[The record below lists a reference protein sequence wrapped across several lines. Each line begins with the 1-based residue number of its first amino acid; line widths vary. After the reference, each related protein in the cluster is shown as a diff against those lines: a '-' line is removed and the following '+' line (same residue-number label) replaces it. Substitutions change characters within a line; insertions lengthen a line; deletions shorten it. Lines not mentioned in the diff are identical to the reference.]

1 MKTLLYFENENALKK
16 SGIGRALRH
25 QMKALSTNDV
35 EFTLNKKDDFD
46 IAHIN
51 TYFLRSQKLLKKC
64 HKKGKKVVVHGHS
77 TFEDFRKSFRLYK
90 LMEPAF
96 DNMLKRMYSK
106 ADVIITP
113 TPYSKKL
120 IENYPFIKC
129 PVYAISNGIDLDEY
143 SYKEEKV
150 KKFKEYFNI
159 KENDKVVMGVGLFF
173 ERKGILDFFEI
184 ARKMPDVKF
193 IWFGNL
199 ARILVPLKILR
210 AIKNRPNNVIMPG
223 YIDGDIIKGA
233 YLASNLVLFPSFEE
247 TEGIV
252 ALEALASKTPL
263 LVRDIGVFDP
273 WLVDNKNCLKA
284 KTNEEFIKKINYAL
298 NNDLSAIVEEGYKV
312 AKEREIS
319 RVGKQIKEV
328 YKTLLD

>member
-1 MKTLLYFENENALKK
+1 MKVLLYFENENAIKK

-25 QMKALSTNDV
+25 QMRALSSNDIAY
-35 EFTLNKKDDFD
+35 TLNKSDDFD

-51 TYFLRSQKLLKKC
+51 TYFLNSQRLLKKC
-64 HKKGKKVVVHGHS
+64 HKKNKKVIVHGHS

-90 LMEPAF
+90 VMEPFF
-96 DNMLKRMYSK
+96 DAMLKKMYSK
-106 ADVIITP
+106 ADVIVTP
-113 TPYSKKL
+113 TPYSKHL
-120 IENYPFIKC
+120 IENYPFVKC
-129 PVYAISNGIDLDEY
+129 PVYAISNGIDLEEY
-143 SYKEEKV
+143 SYNEEKV

-184 ARKMPDVKF
+184 ARKMPEIKF
-193 IWFGNL
+193 IWFGHL
-199 ARILVPLKILR
+199 DRILVPLKILK

-233 YLASNLVLFPSFEE
+233 YLASNLVLFPSLEE

-273 WLVDNKNCLKA
+273 WLIDGVNCLKA
-284 KTNEEFIKKINYAL
+284 KTNDEFIEKINYAL
-298 NNDLSAIVEEGYKV
+298 NNDLSNIVEEGYKV

-319 RVGKQIKEV
+319 NVGKELKKV
-328 YKTLLD
+328 YETLK

>member
-120 IENYPFIKC
+120 IENYPF
-129 PVYAISNGIDLDEY
+129 
-143 SYKEEKV
+143 V
-150 KKFKEYFNI
+150 K
-159 KENDKVVMGVGLFF
+159 
-173 ERKGILDFFEI
+173 
-184 ARKMPDVKF
+184 
-193 IWFGNL
+193 
-199 ARILVPLKILR
+199 
-210 AIKNRPNNVIMPG
+210 
-223 YIDGDIIKGA
+223 
-233 YLASNLVLFPSFEE
+233 
-247 TEGIV
+247 
-252 ALEALASKTPL
+252 
-263 LVRDIGVFDP
+263 
-273 WLVDNKNCLKA
+273 
-284 KTNEEFIKKINYAL
+284 
-298 NNDLSAIVEEGYKV
+298 
-312 AKEREIS
+312 
-319 RVGKQIKEV
+319 
-328 YKTLLD
+328 

>member
-16 SGIGRALRH
+16 SGIGRALLH

-64 HKKGKKVVVHGHS
+64 HNKGKKVVVHGHS

-120 IENYPFIKC
+120 IENYPFVKC
-129 PVYAISNGIDLDEY
+129 PVYAISNGVDLNEY
-143 SYKEEKV
+143 SYNEEKV

-233 YLASNLVLFPSFEE
+233 YLASNLVLFPSLEE

>member
-1 MKTLLYFENENALKK
+1 
-16 SGIGRALRH
+16 
-25 QMKALSTNDV
+25 
-35 EFTLNKKDDFD
+35 
-46 IAHIN
+46 
-51 TYFLRSQKLLKKC
+51 
-64 HKKGKKVVVHGHS
+64 
-77 TFEDFRKSFRLYK
+77 
-90 LMEPAF
+90 
-96 DNMLKRMYSK
+96 
-106 ADVIITP
+106 
-113 TPYSKKL
+113 
-120 IENYPFIKC
+120 
-129 PVYAISNGIDLDEY
+129 
-143 SYKEEKV
+143 
-150 KKFKEYFNI
+150 
-159 KENDKVVMGVGLFF
+159 MGVGLFF

-184 ARKMPDVKF
+184 ARKMPNVKF

-210 AIKNRPNNVIMPG
+210 AIKNRPSNVIMPG

-284 KTNEEFIKKINYAL
+284 KTNEEFIEKINYAL

-312 AKEREIS
+312 ATEREIS

-328 YKTLLD
+328 YKSLLK

>member
-16 SGIGRALRH
+16 RGIGRALRH

-77 TFEDFRKSFRLYK
+77 TVEDFRKSFRLYK

-120 IENYPFIKC
+120 IENYPFVKC

-150 KKFKEYFNI
+150 KKFKEYFTI

-210 AIKNRPNNVIMPG
+210 AIKNRPSNVIMPG

>member
-120 IENYPFIKC
+120 IENYPFVKC

-210 AIKNRPNNVIMPG
+210 AIKNRPSNVIMPG
-223 YIDGDIIKGA
+223 YID
-233 YLASNLVLFPSFEE
+233 
-247 TEGIV
+247 
-252 ALEALASKTPL
+252 LASKTPL

-284 KTNEEFIKKINYAL
+284 KTNEEFVKKINYAL